1 MLTIYTFDWVPKGP
15 RGFVRDLRLRW
26 AAEEAGLAY
35 DVGTVAFE
43 GRETNHLESQ
53 PFGQI
58 PFLTDGEVK
67 IFESGACL
75 LHLARKSETL
85 MPQDPAGEAETTQWV
100 IAVLNSLE
108 MVSVPWW
115 FLKITGQEDN
125 GLTGWLDKRLAQI
138 EVVLSER
145 EWLVANR
152 FTVADLLLADALRV
166 PDVRAHGDRPAS
178 EAFVKRL
185 TSRPA
190 FGIAKADQIAHFEA
204 GDASR

>member
-1 MLTIYTFDWVPKGP
+1 M
-15 RGFVRDLRLRW
+15 
-26 AAEEAGLAY
+26 
-35 DVGTVAFE
+35 
-43 GRETNHLESQ
+43 
-53 PFGQI
+53 
-58 PFLTDGEVK
+58 
-67 IFESGACL
+67 
-75 LHLARKSETL
+75 
-85 MPQDPAGEAETTQWV
+85 
-100 IAVLNSLE
+100 
-108 MVSVPWW
+108 PWW

-190 FGIAKADQIAHFEA
+190 FGKAKADQIAHFEA